1 MTMDSNLHWRYEG
14 VTFKGERS
22 AKTYI
27 ENTVT
32 IHPGAIIDLSQDV
45 QISGNSIIG
54 GRAIIEGG
62 RIQSSSIYGRVFG
75 GSFENTFVNVFA
87 TISGGLLSHSSIRD
101 DSQVNNGTL
110 YNTTLRNNAKFNG
123 GQAIGSE
130 ISDNSQVTGGWL
142 RDSIVTDHARITGGQ
157 VHESRV
163 SDNSQINGGLIE
175 RSVIQGDVAV
185 NEGTYLDQ
193 KVGNLISLAVLC
205 EGVSFLPALSSP
217 QRPAPISRGRPPA
230 EIIDKSTGQLF
241 HDPVCTM
248 NGETQSRSGRTQQ
261 GGHKLYTNFAVQD
274 IIQRWEQFEA
284 ASQLMQIK
292 GYLGGMSFRLP
303 SFIDPI
309 TSQPIKTAVL
319 CSCGTTFD
327 CESIQRWFCQ
337 YHSCPLDGHPFPEDG
352 LYPNTLIQRLI
363 ERAIE
368 RRHNREI

>member
-1 MTMDSNLHWRYEG
+1 MDSSLQWRDEG
-14 VTFKGERS
+14 VRFKGERS

-27 ENTVT
+27 EHTVT
-32 IHPGAIIDLSQDV
+32 IQPGAIIDLSKDV
-45 QISGNSIIG
+45 QISGDSIIG

-62 RIQSSSIYGRVFG
+62 RIQSSRIYGRVFG
-75 GSFENTFVNVFA
+75 GSLDNTFVDVFA
-87 TISGGLLSHSSIRD
+87 TISGGLLTHSSIRD

-123 GQAIGSE
+123 GHAIGSE

-142 RDSIVTDHARITGGQ
+142 RDSIVADHARITGGQ

-163 SDNSQINGGLIE
+163 SDNSQITGGLIE

-193 KVGNLISLAVLC
+193 RIGNVMSLAVLSK
-205 EGVSFLPALSSP
+205 EIRLPPAFRLP
-217 QRPAPISRGRPPA
+217 QHPSHCHPPA

-241 HDPVCTM
+241 HDPVCTI
-248 NGETQSRSGRTQQ
+248 NGETQSRSGRNQQ

-274 IIQRWEQFEA
+274 IIQRWEQFKA
-284 ASQLMQIK
+284 ASKLMQTK
-292 GYLGGMSFRLP
+292 GYSGGMSFSLP

-327 CESIQRWFCQ
+327 RESIQRWFFH
-337 YHSCPLDGHPFPEDG
+337 YHSCPVSGHPFPEDG
-352 LYPNTLIQRLI
+352 VYPNMLIQRLI
-363 ERAIE
+363 ERASS
-368 RRHNREI
+368 RSVV